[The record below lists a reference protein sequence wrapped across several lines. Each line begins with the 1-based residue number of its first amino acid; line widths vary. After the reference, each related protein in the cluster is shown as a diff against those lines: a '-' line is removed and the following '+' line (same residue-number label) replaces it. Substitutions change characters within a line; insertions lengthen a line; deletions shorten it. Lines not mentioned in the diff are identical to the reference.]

1 MSRINYNL
9 RKIKAVAFDVDGVL
23 SPSTVPMDADG
34 EPARMLNVKDG
45 YAMQL
50 AVKSGILLAIISGAR
65 PEIIRTRY
73 EKLGMKDI
81 YLGVSKKL
89 PKLLDW
95 MEANSLTPDEVA
107 FVGDDIPD
115 MPPMKAVGLSV
126 APRDAAPEVKDIA
139 TFITASDGG
148 YGVARELLEEIL
160 KVNGHW
166 LDDVKAFGW

>member
-1 MSRINYNL
+1 
-9 RKIKAVAFDVDGVL
+9 
-23 SPSTVPMDADG
+23 
-34 EPARMLNVKDG
+34 
-45 YAMQL
+45 
-50 AVKSGILLAIISGAR
+50 
-65 PEIIRTRY
+65 
-73 EKLGMKDI
+73 
-81 YLGVSKKL
+81 
-89 PKLLDW
+89 